1 MIEEK
6 YFTFNFVNGISGD
19 PAIYVQNRERSGKA
33 FVGYSSS
40 V

>member
-19 PAIYVQNRERSGKA
+19 PAIYVQNRRSGKA
-33 FVGYSSS
+33 FCGI
-40 V
+40 